1 MSSSSFLPKL
11 HFKQG
16 IYPIF
21 KQNLLGET
29 KGWFWEILST
39 IAIPLSFYLAFGLGL
54 RANISDVDGLPYMV
68 FITPGLVALT
78 IQLEAYRTGAWGL
91 WLSCRHHQ
99 TIHEYRI
106 KPISMADIILGE
118 ILSGFI
124 IALLKGALVGITLF
138 LLLSNKPISLQNF
151 LSFLSVMFPGAV
163 LFTCLG
169 AVTGV
174 SFMRPDQIAQS
185 QAIVI
190 TPLLYLGGLF
200 FPVSRFPEW
209 VFAWI
214 KWLPTT
220 AIFDGGRQAFLNG
233 TPPTEYLILLYSV
246 AIPFFLFTVWYTEKK
261 LKQ

>member
-1 MSSSSFLPKL
+1 MALFSSL
-11 HFKQG
+11 HPRQG

-54 RANISDVDGLPYMV
+54 RGEISDLDGMPYMV
-68 FITPGLVALT
+68 FIAPGLIALT
-78 IQLEAYRTGAWGL
+78 IQLEAFRTGAWGL

-124 IALLKGALVGITLF
+124 IALLKGALVAATLF
-138 LLLSNKPISLQNF
+138 VLMQGSSLTPLNL
-151 LSFLSVMFPGAV
+151 LSFLGVMFPGAV
-163 LFTCLG
+163 IFTCCG
-169 AVTGV
+169 AMVGVTM
-174 SFMRPDQIAQS
+174 MRPDQIAQS

-200 FPVSRFPEW
+200 FPVSRFPDW
-209 VFAWI
+209 IYAII

-220 AIFDGGRQAFLNG
+220 AIFDGGRQAFLTGQPN
-233 TPPTEYLILLYSV
+233 TFYLVLLYALATGLFLV
-246 AIPFFLFTVWYTEKK
+246 AVRYCEKK
-261 LKQ
+261 LSQ